1 MRDTAT
7 QVRIKETLLKMLEVK
22 PIHQIQ
28 VKALAAELGI
38 GRSTFYAYYDSVY
51 DLLQE
56 IEDDFFANIHKG
68 IHFQRHASDRTED
81 LLEQV
86 RKVFKYI
93 YDNGYLFRV
102 LTGPTGDPAFLN
114 RFQRRIQQSLL
125 ECYPKVS
132 RETRYFE
139 ETCYYIAGGE
149 TFFLSWWIRHLDEIS
164 LDEICNIC
172 FHFARSLMKENIALS
187 QEIGNK

>member
-68 IHFQRHASDRTED
+68 
-81 LLEQV
+81 
-86 RKVFKYI
+86 KV
-93 YDNGYLFRV
+93 L
-102 LTGPTGDPAFLN
+102 
-114 RFQRRIQQSLL
+114 QRIQ
-125 ECYPKVS
+125 
-132 RETRYFE
+132 
-139 ETCYYIAGGE
+139 
-149 TFFLSWWIRHLDEIS
+149 LSS
-164 LDEICNIC
+164 
-172 FHFARSLMKENIALS
+172 
-187 QEIGNK
+187 G